1 VSTKVF
7 VNLPVRDLRKSVQF
21 FTELGYGFNAQ
32 FTDEH
37 ATSMV
42 VSEDIIVMLLVEDRF
57 KDFTSKQICDTATHT
72 EAILCL
78 SADSRQEVDDLVG
91 KALGAGA
98 QPSGEPMDQGF
109 MYGRG
114 FEDLDGHLW
123 EIVWMDPSVIQ
134 H

>member
-1 VSTKVF
+1 
-7 VNLPVRDLRKSVQF
+7 
-21 FTELGYGFNAQ
+21 
-32 FTDEH
+32 
-37 ATSMV
+37 MI

-78 SADSRQEVDDLVG
+78 SADSRQEVDVLVG

-98 QPSGEPMDQGF
+98 QPAGEPTDQGF
-109 MYGRG
+109 MYGRS

-123 EIVWMDPSVIQ
+123 EIVWMDPSVIE